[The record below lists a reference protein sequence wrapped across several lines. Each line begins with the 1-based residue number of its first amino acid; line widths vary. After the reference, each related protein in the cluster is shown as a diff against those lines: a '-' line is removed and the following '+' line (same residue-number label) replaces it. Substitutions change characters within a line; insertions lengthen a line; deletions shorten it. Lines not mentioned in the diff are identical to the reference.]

1 MSTEDWS
8 GPAPNVHNTPFVRSA
23 FSKENRQ
30 KTKMGEKAMLG
41 PGPVLASTLRRFVA
55 SLTRKQDG
63 ERRCVN
69 RWLGGLKKEE
79 DKGCAA

>member
-23 FSKENRQ
+23 SSKEDHQ
-30 KTKMGEKAMLG
+30 KTKRGEKAILG
-41 PGPVLASTLRRFVA
+41 PGPVLASTLWRYVA

-63 ERRCVN
+63 EKKYAN
-69 RWLGGLKKEE
+69 LWFGGLKKEK
-79 DKGCAA
+79 DKGCSA